1 MLVCRKLTRE
11 EKRSC
16 GELYMKYRRFMY
28 SVAVEHASCGM
39 LAEDIVQNAS
49 YTLAMYSERIRNLD
63 EPARLTYIRLLVQ
76 SSAADH
82 YRQVD
87 RDEKLQF
94 QMEAV
99 GSCCARS
106 AEADYMDYA
115 NHELLNKV
123 LESLEERD
131 RVLLTGK
138 FYLRLSD
145 EELAEMVGCKPDSV
159 RMLVKRA
166 KQKAQKKLIKEGFSH
181 DEI

>member
-1 MLVCRKLTRE
+1 
-11 EKRSC
+11 
-16 GELYMKYRRFMY
+16 
-28 SVAVEHASCGM
+28 
-39 LAEDIVQNAS
+39 
-49 YTLAMYSERIRNLD
+49 
-63 EPARLTYIRLLVQ
+63 
-76 SSAADH
+76 
-82 YRQVD
+82 
-87 RDEKLQF
+87 
-94 QMEAV
+94 
-99 GSCCARS
+99 
-106 AEADYMDYA
+106 MDYA